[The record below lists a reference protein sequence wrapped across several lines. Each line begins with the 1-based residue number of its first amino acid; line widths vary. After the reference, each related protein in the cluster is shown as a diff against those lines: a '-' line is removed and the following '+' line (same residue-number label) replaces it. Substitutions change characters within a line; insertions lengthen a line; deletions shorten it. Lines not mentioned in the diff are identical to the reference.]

1 MPGQQPPPGAQPQ
14 AVAVPAEIV
23 RAIQMKTIGM
33 LANAVVS
40 GDYDGAEVI
49 PDAHKKLIGDMLLT
63 LAQNAALETA
73 KCEHCREIRL
83 EHELSLEDGDRYC
96 KDEHQPKPTED
107 DPTLIPPKNK
117 YRPELPSQIAVPG
130 GQRTEGG
137 IILPG
142 RG

>member
-1 MPGQQPPPGAQPQ
+1 MPGQPPHRARPQ
-14 AVAVPAEIV
+14 GVAVPAEIV

-40 GDYDGAEVI
+40 GDYDGSEVI
-49 PDAHKKLIGDMLLT
+49 PEANKKLIGDMLLT

-107 DPTLIPPKNK
+107 DPTLVPNK
-117 YRPELPSQIAVPG
+117 TKFQPEVPSQIAVPG
-130 GQRTEGG
+130 GRRTEGG

-142 RG
+142 SG